1 MFPLP
6 RLLRHNGLDRQAVS
20 QSKPFSQGLCRS
32 THKRS
37 WYRTLGLLCEAW
49 PCGSW
54 GFGTGLKV
62 QSLELWAREVLECWK
77 QSWMGSS
84 GGVLKTQMPRQ
95 EQTVAIWLVEFWR
108 GKETIENWATGHLCE
123 SRTEPGISP
132 CHQGHVLG
140 TRGRLVSKL
149 MDSFA
154 WWKKSEA
161 RLHLGSVMFTNHCC
175 HPGLQWG
182 KAQMGLKK
190 TDVSTWWGK
199 KGG

>member
-1 MFPLP
+1 MFLLP
-6 RLLRHNGLDRQAVS
+6 RLLCHNGLDHQAVS

-32 THKRS
+32 KHKRS
-37 WYRTLGLLCEAW
+37 WYRTLVLAW

-54 GFGTGLKV
+54 AFGTGLKV
-62 QSLELWAREVLECWK
+62 QSLELWAREILECCK

-95 EQTVAIWLVEFWR
+95 ERTVAIWLVEFWR
-108 GKETIENWATGHLCE
+108 GKETIENWATGRLCE
-123 SRTEPGISP
+123 NLTESGINP
-132 CHQGHVLG
+132 CHQGYVLG
-140 TRGRLVSKL
+140 TRVRLVSKL
-149 MDSFA
+149 MESFA

-161 RLHLGSVMFTNHCC
+161 RLPSDCVIFTDYCC

-182 KAQMGLKK
+182 KAEMGQKR

-199 KGG
+199 SWV